1 MLNYLK
7 KFAVDIFPSVA
18 ATVIGAYIVN
28 HYIAA
33 KPGTDVP
40 PAPAAAASTTN
51 PKAASEAKPA
61 ETNVSNLPGAGVK
74 AKGISEKAIMEKTAA
89 ERPAVVEKAQEKT
102 EAKAEAKAEAK
113 SSESKSPEAKSSEAK
128 SSEAKAAE
136 AKSDAKPDAKSAE
149 APADAANASAD
160 PRRHQNAA
168 REKEKIRVVLPSPV
182 QPAASSAAP
191 VVATAPAAP
200 VETAVAP
207 ATVAPAAAPEER
219 RDANDLARAAIER
232 LRANSG
238 EGAAR
243 VHETARAPDVS
254 KEAPKTEAAKTEAA
268 KTEAAKTD
276 AAKMATAPVLRP
288 LPPPIMVS
296 APPAGDPS
304 GQQGSSQPRP
314 PHAANSEANDP
325 NRPTPPADIPL
336 SRPLD
341 LHAEAG
347 EPSVRER
354 ASAAAEDALSTAKSL
369 FHSVLP
375 K

>member
-33 KPGTDVP
+33 KPGTDTP
-40 PAPAAAASTTN
+40 PAAAASTAN
-51 PKAASEAKPA
+51 PKADGRAESRTDAKPA
-61 ETNVSNLPGAGVK
+61 ETSASVSNLPAAGVK

-89 ERPAVVEKAQEKT
+89 ERPAVVEKPQEKS
-102 EAKAEAKAEAK
+102 EAKAEAKADIKAD
-113 SSESKSPEAKSSEAK
+113 
-128 SSEAKAAE
+128 AKADT
-136 AKSDAKPDAKSAE
+136 KSDAKSSD
-149 APADAANASAD
+149 APAETASTPAE
-160 PRRHQNAA
+160 PRRQQAA
-168 REKEKIRVVLPSPV
+168 PREKEKIRVVLPSPV

-191 VVATAPAAP
+191 VVAAAPTAP
-200 VETAVAP
+200 VETA
-207 ATVAPAAAPEER
+207 PEEH

-232 LRANSG
+232 LRANG
-238 EGAAR
+238 EGAPRAP
-243 VHETARAPDVS
+243 ETARAPDVS
-254 KEAPKTEAAKTEAA
+254 KEAHKTEAPKAETPKAEASR
-268 KTEAAKTD
+268 TV
-276 AAKMATAPVLRP
+276 TAPAIRP

-296 APPAGDPS
+296 APPTGEPS
-304 GQQGSSQPRP
+304 SQQGSSQPRP
-314 PHAANSEANDP
+314 PYAANAEAGNP

-336 SRPLD
+336 SRPID
-341 LHAEAG
+341 LRAEAA

-369 FHSVLP
+369 FQAVLP